1 MCKSRIGY
9 EASGIVEG
17 VGSGVKD
24 FKIGDKV
31 AVLPGL
37 SMEEYGVCADTVVY
51 PADMLIR
58 QPEYLSAEEA
68 AAGSAAAWMQY
79 LTAYAIV
86 GVADI

>member
-1 MCKSRIGY
+1 
-9 EASGIVEG
+9 
-17 VGSGVKD
+17 
-24 FKIGDKV
+24 
-31 AVLPGL
+31 
-37 SMEEYGVCADTVVY
+37 MEEYGVCADTVVY